1 MGTMANST
9 VWKGSR
15 MRSAILPL
23 ALILL
28 HSPLLAFSQA
38 VDQPGHQFPLRTIQE
53 FQRLSNSEAGKAIPV
68 QIRGVVTYSDPDWGL
83 LFFADSTGSIF
94 IDVHGSKNRYPLGTL
109 ARITGIS
116 APGPGAPIVVQPKVT
131 VLGHGLPP
139 IPERRSVAELND
151 RVGESQFVVTEGVLR
166 SCDTGWNRLCYRIF
180 DGAAMAWV
188 VLPEKDSP
196 AAQRLIGSTVKVRG
210 VAGSHM
216 DAANRR
222 VGAQLFVNSLED
234 IEVQELAAPVFPS
247 SRAGH
252 PLQTVQQIH
261 NLGNAEAAKS
271 HPVELQ
277 GVVTYSDPEW
287 GLLFVRDRTG
297 SIYLNV
303 HGNNKAYPPGSTV
316 LVDGVTSAGDVSP
329 NVAQP
334 AIQII
339 GHGPL
344 PTPEPRSVKELDAG
358 GSDSSWVVT
367 EGVLRPCDKTWAR
380 ICFRIFDGKDVAWII
395 VPHPDNP
402 AAQQLIGATVK
413 VTGVAGSH
421 MNAENK
427 RVGAQVF
434 ATSLEDIKVEDPA
447 MQDSFSSAP
456 TPIGNLRASEADKRF
471 AHQIHVRGTVTW
483 ESPRQFFIQDN
494 TGALSIETA
503 DAVDVHAGSTVDV
516 VGFPGHG
523 DLSALQLSDSTVRV
537 AAIRSSKNNVV
548 PLDLTAE
555 EVLKRFLNGRRVRL
569 KAHLISQSATA
580 TEYLFLLD
588 DGRQRFSAKLLRN
601 NTAREVVGLAS
612 DSNLELTGVA
622 VIRSATPQW
631 PESLQ
636 LLIDSPADMVVLG
649 GSNWLTLKRGL
660 SILGG
665 MIVCILAPLIWVK
678 QLRSTVRKQT
688 TTIRTRLENELQLE
702 TKYQRLFERNLAAV
716 FCWRPDGVIF
726 DFNLAFVKML
736 GFRTREEFAGHSYWD
751 FEVDPDQQEQLRL
764 ALRNGAVS
772 NRDTTLRRDNGASV
786 QLLMNITPVDTPEG
800 MVYETTAIDVTQ
812 LRHNQTELQKA
823 KDAAVFQSLND
834 PLTGLHNR
842 RYISDTLNSILARAR
857 REKSIIGVIYLDL
870 DGFKAVNDSLGHSI
884 GDSLL
889 VEVANCLRSRVR
901 ESDLLARLG
910 GDEFL
915 VVLCGLHG
923 KEEAAKVATNL
934 LETISNPLSV
944 EGHDITISASIG
956 ISIFP
961 DSAVGG
967 EELMRQADSAMYA
980 AKREGKNR
988 VMYFTP
994 EIGSLVHERLTLENE
1009 LRGAIA
1015 RNEISVH
1022 YQPEFEVASLRL
1034 VRFEALARWTHPTLG
1049 RIPPDKFIPVAE
1061 ESGLI
1066 VALGAYIMQLACAEA
1081 VKWQGILP
1089 RPVQVAVNVS
1099 SIQLHRKGFV
1109 EEVGFTLRQTG
1120 LKPELL
1126 QIEFTESVMLGG
1138 ALSSA
1143 EPMNRLRALGISL
1156 AIDDFGTGY
1165 SCLSYLP
1172 SLPFDSLKIDRSFV
1186 RDLRKKPESESMVRT
1201 LISLANNIGMRVIV
1215 EGVETQEQLELIRI
1229 YGANEVQGFLL
1240 GRPTPNPVEM
1250 FLRPELE
1257 SQYTPV

>member
-1 MGTMANST
+1 MS
-9 VWKGSR
+9 
-15 MRSAILPL
+15 LPL

-28 HSPLLAFSQA
+28 HFPLLAFSQA
-38 VDQPGHQFPLRTIQE
+38 VDPSGHQNPLRSVQE
-53 FQRLSNSEAGKAIPV
+53 FQRLTNPEAAKALPV
-68 QIRGVVTYSDPDWGL
+68 QLRGVITYSDPDWGL
-83 LFFADSTGSIF
+83 LFFSDPTGSIF
-94 IDVHGSKNRYPLGTL
+94 IDVHGSKIRYPLGTL
-109 ARITGIS
+109 ARISGTS
-116 APGPGAPIVVQPKVT
+116 AAGPGSPIVVQPKVT
-131 VLGHGLPP
+131 VLGHGSPP
-139 IPERRSVAELND
+139 IPERRTLAELNE
-151 RVGESQFVVTEGVLR
+151 RVGESQLVGTEGVLR
-166 SCDTGWNRLCYRIF
+166 SCDTGWDRLCYRIF
-180 DGAAMAWV
+180 DGTAMAWLV
-188 VLPEKDSP
+188 VPEKNSP

-216 DAANRR
+216 DAEHKR
-222 VGAQLFVNSLED
+222 VGAQIFVNTLDD
-234 IEVQELAAPVFPS
+234 IEVQELAAPVLPS
-247 SRAGH
+247 AGPGH
-252 PLQTVQQIH
+252 ALQSVQEIH

-271 HPVELQ
+271 RPVELQ

-287 GLLFVRDRTG
+287 GLLFVRDKTG
-297 SIYLNV
+297 SIYINV
-303 HGNNKAYPPGSTV
+303 HGINKTYPPGSTV
-316 LVDGVTSAGDVSP
+316 LVDGVTTAGDVAPS
-329 NVAQP
+329 VLQST
-334 AIQII
+334 IQII
-339 GHGPL
+339 GHEPL
-344 PTPEPRSVKELDAG
+344 PRPEPRSVKELDAG

-367 EGVLRPCDKTWAR
+367 EGVLRPCDKTWPR
-380 ICFRIFDGKDVAWII
+380 ICFRIFDGKDIAWVI

-402 AAQQLIGATVK
+402 AAQRLVGATVR

-421 MNAENK
+421 MDAENK
-427 RVGAQVF
+427 RIGAQVF
-434 ATSLEDIKVEDPA
+434 VTGLEDIKVEDPA
-447 MQDSFSSAP
+447 LQDAFSSTP
-456 TPIGNLRASEADKRF
+456 TPIGNLHASDADKRF
-471 AHQIHVRGTVTW
+471 SRQIHVHGTVTW
-483 ESPRQFFIQDN
+483 ESPRQFFVQDN
-494 TGALSIETA
+494 TGALSIETPQP
-503 DAVDVHAGSTVDV
+503 VDLHEGNTVDV
-516 VGFPGHG
+516 VGFPSHG
-523 DLSALQLSDSTVRV
+523 DLSAVQLSDSTVQLSEPQ
-537 AAIRSSKNNVV
+537 SSKNNVV
-548 PLDLTAE
+548 PLDLSAE
-555 EVLKRFLNGRRVRL
+555 QVLKRFLNGRRVRL
-569 KAHLISQSATA
+569 RAHLISQSSSA
-580 TEYLFLLD
+580 TEYLFLLE
-588 DGRQRFSAKLLRN
+588 DGQQRFSAKLLRS

-612 DSNLELTGVA
+612 DSNLELTGVV

-636 LLIDSPADMVVLG
+636 LLVDSPADMVVLG
-649 GSNWLTLKRGL
+649 GNNWLTLRRGL
-660 SILGG
+660 IIVGG
-665 MIVCILAPLIWVK
+665 MIVCILTPLIWVK

-688 TTIRTRLENELQLE
+688 TTIRARLENELQLE

-726 DFNLAFVKML
+726 DYNLAFAKML
-736 GFRTREEFAGHSYWD
+736 GFSSREEFVGHSYWD
-751 FEVDPDQQEQLRL
+751 FEVDPEQQEQLRL
-764 ALRNGAVS
+764 ALKDGAVS
-772 NRDTTLRRDNGASV
+772 NRDTTLRRDNGVSV

-812 LRHNQTELQKA
+812 LRHNQAELQKA
-823 KDAAVFQSLND
+823 KDAAVYQSLND

-842 RYISDTLNSILARAR
+842 RFIAEELNTILARAR
-857 REKSIIGVIYLDL
+857 RDKSILGIIYLDL

-889 VEVANCLRSRVR
+889 VGVADCLRSRVR

-915 VVLCGLHG
+915 VVLCPLHD
-923 KEEAAKVATNL
+923 KAEAAKVAADL

-994 EIGSLVHERLTLENE
+994 EIGALVHERLTLENE

-1049 RIPPDKFIPVAE
+1049 PIPPDKFIPIAE

-1081 VKWQGILP
+1081 VKWQRILP
-1089 RPVQVAVNVS
+1089 WPVQVAVNVS

-1109 EEVGFTLRQTG
+1109 EEVCFTLRQTG
-1120 LKPELL
+1120 LMPELL

-1138 ALSSA
+1138 ALSAA
-1143 EPMNRLRALGISL
+1143 EPMNRLRSLGISL

-1172 SLPFDSLKIDRSFV
+1172 SLPFDALKIDRSFV
-1186 RDLRKKPESESMVRT
+1186 RDLGKRAESESMVRT

-1215 EGVETQEQLELIRI
+1215 EGVETQEQLELIRT
-1229 YGANEVQGFLL
+1229 YGANEVQGYLL
-1240 GRPTPNPVEM
+1240 GRPTPNPVEI
-1250 FLRPELE
+1250 FIRPEIE

>member
-1 MGTMANST
+1 
-9 VWKGSR
+9 
-15 MRSAILPL
+15 MRSSSLPL

-28 HSPLLAFSQA
+28 HLPLLAFSQA
-38 VDQPGHQFPLRTIQE
+38 IDPPGHPHPLRTVQE
-53 FQRLSNSEAGKAIPV
+53 FQKLANPEAGKAIPV
-68 QIRGVVTYSDPDWGL
+68 QLRGVVTYSDPEWGL
-83 LFFADSTGSIF
+83 LFFADPTGSIF
-94 IDVHGSKNRYPLGTL
+94 IDVRGSKTRYPLGTR
-109 ARITGIS
+109 AGITGIS
-116 APGPGAPIVVQPKVT
+116 APGPVSPIVAQPKVI
-131 VLGHGLPP
+131 VLGHGPAP
-139 IPERRSVAELND
+139 TPERRSLAELND
-151 RVGESQFVVTEGVLR
+151 RVGESQFVITEGVLR
-166 SCDTGWNRLCYRIF
+166 SCDTGWDRLCFRIF
-180 DGAAMAWV
+180 DGATMAWV
-188 VLPEKDSP
+188 VVPEKDSP
-196 AAQRLIGSTVKVRG
+196 AAHRLIGSTVKVRG
-210 VAGSHM
+210 VSGSHT

-222 VGAQLFVNSLED
+222 QGAQVFVNSLED
-234 IEVQELAAPVFPS
+234 IEVQELASTVLLSPGAE
-247 SRAGH
+247 R
-252 PLQTVQQIH
+252 PLQTVQEIH
-261 NLGNAEAAKS
+261 NLGNIEAGKS
-271 HPVELQ
+271 HAVELQ

-287 GLLFVRDRTG
+287 GLLFIRDRTG

-303 HGNNKAYPPGSTV
+303 HGINKAYPPGTNV
-316 LVDGVTSAGDVSP
+316 LVNGVTSAGDVAP
-329 NVAQP
+329 DVVRP
-334 AIQII
+334 TIQII

-344 PTPEPRSVKELDAG
+344 PTPEPRSVSELNTG
-358 GSDSSWVVT
+358 RSDSSWVIT

-380 ICFRIFDGKDVAWII
+380 ICFRIFDGKELAWVI

-402 AAQQLIGATVK
+402 AAQRLIGATVK
-413 VTGVAGSH
+413 VNGVAGSH
-421 MNAENK
+421 MDAENK

-434 ATSLEDIKVEDPA
+434 VNGLEDFKVEDAA
-447 MQDSFSSAP
+447 MPDSFASTP
-456 TPIGNLRASEADKRF
+456 TPIGNLRNPEADRRF
-471 AHQIHVRGTVTW
+471 SSQVHVRGTVTW
-483 ESPRQFFIQDN
+483 ESPRRFFIQDN

-503 DAVDVHAGSTVDV
+503 DAVDVRSGSTVDV

-537 AAIRSSKNNVV
+537 AAIQSSKSNVA

-555 EVLKRFLNGRRVRL
+555 EVLKRSLNGRRVRL
-569 KAHLISQSATA
+569 KAHLISQSASA

-588 DGRQRFSAKLLRN
+588 DGQQRFSAKLLRN
-601 NTAREVVGLAS
+601 NATREVVGLAA

-622 VIRSATPQW
+622 VIRTATPQW

-636 LLIDSPADMVVLG
+636 LLVDSPADMVVLG
-649 GSNWLTLKRGL
+649 GNNWLTLKRGL

-665 MIVCILAPLIWVK
+665 MAVCILVPLIWVK
-678 QLRSTVRKQT
+678 QLRSIVRKQT

-716 FCWRPDGVIF
+716 FCWRSDGIIF

-736 GFRTREEFAGHSYWD
+736 GFRTREEFVGHSYWD
-751 FEVDPDQQEQLRL
+751 FEVDPFEQEQLRR
-764 ALRNGAVS
+764 ALQEGAVS
-772 NRDTTLRRDNGASV
+772 NRDTTLRRDNGVSV

-800 MVYETTAIDVTQ
+800 TVYETTAIDVTQ
-812 LRHNQTELQKA
+812 LRHNQAELQKA
-823 KDAAVFQSLND
+823 KDAAVYESLND
-834 PLTGLHNR
+834 ALTGLHNR
-842 RYISDTLNSILARAR
+842 RFMSDELNTILARAK
-857 REKSIIGVIYLDL
+857 REKSMIGAIYLDL

-915 VVLCGLHG
+915 VLLCGLHA
-923 KEEAAKVATNL
+923 KEEAAKVAADL

-944 EGHDITISASIG
+944 EGHDITIGASIG

-961 DSAVGG
+961 DSATGG

-1049 RIPPDKFIPVAE
+1049 RIPPDKFIPIAE

-1066 VALGAYIMQLACAEA
+1066 VALGAYIMQYACAEA

-1089 RPVQVAVNVS
+1089 YPVQVAVNVS
-1099 SIQLHRKGFV
+1099 SIQFHRKGFV

-1143 EPMNRLRALGISL
+1143 EPMNRLRAMGISL

-1172 SLPFDSLKIDRSFV
+1172 SLPFDALKIDRAFV
-1186 RDLRKKPESESMVRT
+1186 KDLGKRPESESMVRT
-1201 LISLANNIGMRVIV
+1201 LIMLANNIGMRVIV
-1215 EGVETQEQLELIRI
+1215 EGVETQEQLELIRT
-1229 YGANEVQGFLL
+1229 YGANEVQGYLL
-1240 GRPTPNPVEM
+1240 GRPTPTPVET
-1250 FLRPELE
+1250 FLRPEKQLQC
-1257 SQYTPV
+1257 STT

>member
-1 MGTMANST
+1 
-9 VWKGSR
+9 
-15 MRSAILPL
+15 MRCSSLPL

-28 HSPLLAFSQA
+28 CFAPFALSQP
-38 VDQPGHQFPLRTIQE
+38 VEPPGHQYPLHTIQE
-53 FQRLSNSEAGKAIPV
+53 FQRLVNSEAGKAIP
-68 QIRGVVTYSDPDWGL
+68 IEFRGVVTYSDPEWGL
-83 LFFADSTGSIF
+83 LFFADPTGSIF
-94 IDVHGSKNRYPLGTL
+94 IDVHGSKIRYPVG
-109 ARITGIS
+109 ARAKITGIS
-116 APGPGAPIVVQPKVT
+116 AAGPVSPIVAQPKVT
-131 VLGHGLPP
+131 VLGRGTPP
-139 IPERRSVAELND
+139 VPERRSVGELND
-151 RVGESQFVVTEGVLR
+151 RVGESEYVVAEGVLR
-166 SCDTGWNRLCYRIF
+166 SCDMGWDRLCYRIF

-188 VLPEKDSP
+188 VLQEKDSP
-196 AAQRLIGSTVKVRG
+196 AAQRLIGATVKVRG
-210 VAGSHM
+210 VSGSHM
-216 DAANRR
+216 NAANQR
-222 VGAQLFVNSLED
+222 VGAQVFVNSLED
-234 IEVQELAAPVFPS
+234 IEVVELAAPAPLPPG
-247 SRAGH
+247 AKP
-252 PLQTVQQIH
+252 PLQSVQGIH
-261 NLGNAEAAKS
+261 RMSKAEAAKS
-271 HPVELQ
+271 LPVELQ

-287 GLLFVRDRTG
+287 GLLFIRDRTG
-297 SIYLNV
+297 SIYVNV
-303 HGNNKAYPPGSTV
+303 HGQNKLYPPGTSV
-316 LVDGVTSAGDVSP
+316 LVDGVTSAGDVLP
-329 NVAQP
+329 DLVQP
-334 AIQII
+334 SVQII
-339 GHGPL
+339 GQGVL
-344 PTPEPRSVKELDAG
+344 PTPEQRSVPQLNAG
-358 GSDSSWVVT
+358 GSDSDWVVT

-380 ICFRIFDGKDVAWII
+380 ICFRIFDGKEFAWVI

-402 AAQQLIGATVK
+402 AAQRLIGATVK

-421 MNAENK
+421 MNADNK

-434 ATSLEDIKVEDPA
+434 ANSLEDIEVEAPSL
-447 MQDSFSSAP
+447 QDSFSSAP
-456 TPIGNLRASEADKRF
+456 MPIGNLRVAEADRRF
-471 AHQIHVRGTVTW
+471 SHQIHVRGTVTW
-483 ESPRQFFIQDN
+483 ESPEQFFIQDN
-494 TGALSIETA
+494 TGSLSIETA
-503 DAVDVHAGSTVDV
+503 EPVDVHAGSTVDV
-516 VGFPGHG
+516 VGFPSHG
-523 DLSALQLSDSTVRV
+523 DLSALQLSDSSLRV

-548 PLDLTAE
+548 PLDLSAE
-555 EVLKRFLNGRRVRL
+555 EVLKNHLNGRRVRL
-569 KAHLISQSATA
+569 RAHLISQTATA
-580 TEYLFLLD
+580 TEYLLLLD
-588 DGRQRFSAKLLRN
+588 DGRQRFSAKLLRSN
-601 NTAREVVGLAS
+601 AARELVGLAS

-636 LLIDSPADMVVLG
+636 LLVDSPADIVVLG
-649 GSNWLTLKRGL
+649 GNNWLTLKRGL

-665 MIVCILAPLIWVK
+665 MVVCILVSLVWVK
-678 QLRSTVRKQT
+678 QLRSIVRKQT
-688 TTIRTRLENELQLE
+688 TIIRARLENELQLE

-751 FEVDPDQQEQLRL
+751 FEVHPNEREQLRL
-764 ALRNGAVS
+764 ALLEGAVS
-772 NRDTTLRRDNGASV
+772 NRDTSLRRDDGIPV
-786 QLLMNITPVDTPEG
+786 QLLMNITPVDTPDG
-800 MVYETTAIDVTQ
+800 KVYETTAIDVTQ
-812 LRHNQTELQKA
+812 LRHNQAELQRA
-823 KDAAVFQSLND
+823 KDAAVYESRND
-834 PLTGLHNR
+834 ALTGLHNR
-842 RYISDTLNSILARAR
+842 RFMSDELNSILARAT
-857 REKSIIGVIYLDL
+857 REKSMIGVIYLDL

-889 VEVANCLRSRVR
+889 VEVAKCLRSRVR
-901 ESDLLARLG
+901 AADVLARLG

-915 VVLCGLHG
+915 VLLCGLHAS
-923 KEEAAKVATNL
+923 EEAAKVAAEL

-944 EGHDITISASIG
+944 EGHDITIGASIG

-961 DSAVGG
+961 DSAMSG
-967 EELMRQADSAMYA
+967 EELLRQADSAMYA

-1022 YQPEFEVASLRL
+1022 YQPEFEVATLRL

-1049 RIPPDKFIPVAE
+1049 QIPPDKFIPIAE

-1089 RPVQVAVNVS
+1089 CPVQVAVNVS

-1143 EPMNRLRALGISL
+1143 DPMHRLRSLGISL

-1172 SLPFDSLKIDRSFV
+1172 SLPFDALKIDRSFV
-1186 RDLRKKPESESMVRT
+1186 RDLGKIPESESMVRT

-1215 EGVETQEQLELIRI
+1215 EGVETQEQLELIRT
-1229 YGANEVQGFLL
+1229 YGADEVQGYLL
-1240 GRPTPNPVEM
+1240 GCPTPNPVEM
-1250 FLRPELE
+1250 FLSSEKHLQE
-1257 SQYTPV
+1257 TGV